1 MTTNDILKV
10 NFFSHDLNS
19 VKNLLL
25 PVISKDKKKVV
36 ARNDT
41 YDYEGGYNKAMEAN
55 GPDSYL
61 SFKYPRGDGSF
72 KPSLAGTF
80 KNGYLVKGLQYDR
93 SGNVEF
99 SGTFRDG
106 KLHGKGKEYVGLG
119 EEYIEG
125 IFKNGEICG
134 KAKEFLDGKL
144 MFVGGMKKYSYEGK
158 GKEYYENGKIKYDA
172 SWKDGRLNGKGKQFD
187 SDGKPRFE
195 GHWKNGFYEGKGK
208 LYKTIIIDGKYENVY
223 TIGNFER
230 GYLVGKATEY
240 YKNGKVASKGFY
252 ERGRRQG
259 KAVRYFPSGKIFQNG
274 EYKMD
279 RMNGKCVEYYSSGKI
294 KKEGVFENGYL
305 IKGRYCLYDG
315 YCYVGTFDRNDK
327 SGSFKV
333 YYPSGKLFQIATYK
347 RDREDGPVKIFYEN
361 GKVKFKGTYDRGG
374 KVGSGVEYY
383 ENGKKK
389 YVGNYG
395 YNGKHGKGKSYFPDG
410 KPECDGIFSYGN
422 ILKGKKYEPNGSY
435 IVGNFD
441 SGKPEGEC
449 AFYNPQKKLTMKGKF
464 SYGMK
469 NGEVKI
475 YRPNGKLEFK
485 GMFVKN
491 KKDGPGTE
499 YNEQG
504 KIVRKGFWKDDKYSG
519 KVDLVVNQKLKRVEE
534 NSIKKFLQTNDASFL
549 KKVSTDSMKQYLKE
563 KANKTV
569 TGTKPKLIKE
579 LKQWRKQVKKEKP
592 RAEGMVFDAYEGD
605 EVPIQEFVKDDN
617 RILFVSKT
625 GHYDGAY
632 LEQCQIVYQC
642 ENDRSWRSYVGDST
656 VRSLIQ
662 FPTASG
668 PKYYFE
674 TSILKDL
681 DKGYN
686 VFYYE
691 TDPTLVR
698 ILSKN
703 VALGGTLVSGL
714 HCDEKD
720 VVKVSQIIK
729 MEKLG
734 EGLTKTVTLEY

>member
-1 MTTNDILKV
+1 MTTNDILK
-10 NFFSHDLNS
+10 LKIW
-19 VKNLLL
+19 KNDSEIILEL
-25 PVISKDKKKVV
+25 PIISKQNPKIIH
-36 ARNDT
+36 AQNDT
-41 YDYEGGYNKAMEAN
+41 YAYMGGNNKKMEAS
-55 GPDSYL
+55 GFGGILKYKDSSTEHHNIY
-61 SFKYPRGDGSF
+61 
-72 KPSLAGTF
+72 LAGTF
-80 KNGYLVKGLQYDR
+80 KNGELVEGVQYSPHD
-93 SGNVEF
+93 GQKEF
-99 SGTFRDG
+99 SGYFRHG
-106 KLHGKGKEYVGLG
+106 KLHGRGKEYIDTGDS
-119 EEYIEG
+119 YIEG
-125 IFKNGEICG
+125 VFKDGKINGKG
-134 KAKEFLDGKL
+134 KEFLDGKL
-144 MFVGGMKKYSYEGK
+144 SYEGGIKDLYYEGK
-158 GKEYYENGKIKYDA
+158 GKEYYENGKLHYDA
-172 SWKDGRLNGKGKQFD
+172 SWKDGRLHGKGKEFE
-187 SDGKPRFE
+187 SNGKLKYE
-195 GHWKNGFYEGKGK
+195 GSWKNGYYEGKGK
-208 LYKTIIIDGKYENVY
+208 RYKTIIIDEKYEDTY
-223 TIGNFER
+223 MIAKFEIG
-230 GYLVGKATEY
+230 YAVGKAIEY
-240 YKNGKVASKGFY
+240 YIDGKVASKMNY
-252 ERGRRQG
+252 VHGRKDG
-259 KAVRYFPSGKIFQNG
+259 KGVSYFPSGKIFKKG
-274 EYKMD
+274 EWKRD
-279 RMNGKCVEYYSSGKI
+279 RMNGKCVEYYSSGRI
-294 KKEGVFENGYL
+294 KKEGVFKDGRL
-305 IKGRYCLYDG
+305 VKGRYCDYNG
-315 YCYVGTFDRNDK
+315 YCSVGTFDHNEK
-327 SGSFKV
+327 GGSFKV
-333 YYPSGKLFQIATYK
+333 YYPDGKLFEIATYK
-347 RDREDGPVKIFYEN
+347 RDRKDGPVKIFHEN
-361 GKVKFKGTYDRGG
+361 GKVKFKGTYDSGG
-374 KVGSGVEYY
+374 KMGRGVEYY
-383 ENGKKK
+383 ENGKKL
-389 YVGNYG
+389 YEG
-395 YNGKHGKGKSYFPDG
+395 YYDNNRRHGKGKSYFENGKLSFDG
-410 KPECDGIFSYGN
+410 SYFIGSAT
-422 ILKGKKYEPNGSY
+422 KGKKYEPDGSY
-435 IVGNFD
+435 VVGTFRYYE
-441 SGKPEGEC
+441 PEGEC
-449 AFYNPQKKLTMKGKF
+449 AFYNPQKKLLMKGKF

-485 GMFVKN
+485 GMFVEN
-491 KKDGPGTE
+491 KKEGPGTE

>member
-1 MTTNDILKV
+1 MTSEFLIVKFVSQDTDSERTLKLPIVSKQGTKKIIAKNDI
-10 NFFSHDLNS
+10 
-19 VKNLLL
+19 
-25 PVISKDKKKVV
+25 
-36 ARNDT
+36 
-41 YDYEGGYNKAMEAN
+41 YDYEGGYNKKMEAN
-55 GPDSYL
+55 GPECYL
-61 SFKYPRGDGSF
+61 SVNYPRGDGRF
-72 KPSLAGTF
+72 RPYLAGAF
-80 KNGYLVKGLQYDR
+80 KNGYLVKGLQYNR
-93 SGNVEF
+93 SGAVEF
-99 SGTFRDG
+99 SGNFRDG
-106 KLHGKGKEYVGLG
+106 KLHGKGKEYVGTD
-119 EEYIEG
+119 EDYIEG
-125 IFKNGEICG
+125 VFKNGEICG
-134 KAKEFLDGKL
+134 KAKEFLNGKL

-158 GKEYYENGKIKYDA
+158 GKEYYENGKLKYDA

-187 SDGKPRFE
+187 SDGKPKFE
-195 GHWKNGFYEGKGK
+195 GSWKLGFYEGRGK
-208 LYKTIIIDGKYENVY
+208 YYKTIIIDGKYEDVY

-240 YKNGKVASKGFY
+240 YKDGKAASKMFY

-259 KAVRYFPSGKIFQNG
+259 KGVRYFPSGKIFQKG
-274 EYKMD
+274 EWKRD
-279 RMNGKCVEYYSSGKI
+279 RMSGKCVEYYSSGKI
-294 KKEGVFENGYL
+294 KKEGVFEDGYL
-305 IKGRYCLYDG
+305 IKGRECLYDG

-327 SGSFKV
+327 TGSFKV

-374 KVGSGVEYY
+374 KIGQGVEYY

-389 YVGNYG
+389 YDGSYG
-395 YNGKHGKGKSYFPDG
+395 YNGKHGKGKSYFEDG
-410 KPECDGIFSYGN
+410 KPDFDGIFSYGH
-422 ILKGKKYEPNGSY
+422 ILKGKKYEPDGSY

-441 SGKPEGEC
+441 SGRPEGEC
-449 AFYNPQKKLTMKGKF
+449 AFYNPQKKLIMKGKF
-464 SYGMK
+464 RDGRK
-469 NGEVKI
+469 NGEVKM

-504 KIVRKGFWKDDKYSG
+504 KIVRKGFWKNDKYTG
-519 KVDLVVNQKLKRVEE
+519 KVDIVENQKVKRVQE
-534 NSIKKFLQTNDASFL
+534 NNIKKFLQTNDASFL
-549 KKVSTDSMKQYLKE
+549 KKVSANGMKLYLKE

-569 TGTKPKLIKE
+569 TGTKPKLVKE

-592 RAEGMVFDAYEGD
+592 KEEGMVFDAYEGD
-605 EVPIQEFVKDDN
+605 EVPIQEFVKDDD

-642 ENDRSWRSYVGDST
+642 ENDRSWSSYVGDST

-674 TSILKDL
+674 TSIVKDL
-681 DKGYN
+681 EKGYN

-691 TDPTLVR
+691 TDPKLIR
-698 ILSKN
+698 ILSKS
-703 VALGGTLVSGL
+703 VALGGSIVSGL

-720 VVKVSQIIK
+720 VIKVSRVTK

-734 EGLTKTVTLEY
+734 KGLKKTVHFDY